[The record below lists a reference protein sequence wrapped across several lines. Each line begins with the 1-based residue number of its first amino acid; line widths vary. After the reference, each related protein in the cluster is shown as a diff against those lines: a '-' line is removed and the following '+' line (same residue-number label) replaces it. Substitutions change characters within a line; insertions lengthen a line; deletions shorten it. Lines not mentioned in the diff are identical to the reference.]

1 VGWVTSGGNYLRLSQ
16 SKAAVEPLVIME
28 AGGDVSATRSGSVDV
43 AGTPWAKYPGKG
55 TEISWVA
62 SVDNVQLLITGS
74 GTEDEFRTLATAAQ
88 NAKPLPSS

>member
-1 VGWVTSGGNYLRLSQ
+1 
-16 SKAAVEPLVIME
+16 
-28 AGGDVSATRSGSVDV
+28 VDV

-74 GTEDEFRTLATAAQ
+74 GTEDEFRILATAAQ